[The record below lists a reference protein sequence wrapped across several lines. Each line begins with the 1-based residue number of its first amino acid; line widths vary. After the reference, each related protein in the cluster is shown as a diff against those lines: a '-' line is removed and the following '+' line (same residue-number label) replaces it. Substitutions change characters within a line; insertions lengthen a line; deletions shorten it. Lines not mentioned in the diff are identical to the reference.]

1 MNTEA
6 LIMMVLTQGVV
17 IFFAIYF
24 FYKVLTIK
32 PKSEPDSFTDNDD
45 EIRDEI

>member
-6 LIMMVLTQGVV
+6 LITMIATQGVV
-17 IFFAIYF
+17 TGFTIYF

-32 PKSEPDSFTDNDD
+32 PKSEPDSYADND
-45 EIRDEI
+45 EQEQRQS